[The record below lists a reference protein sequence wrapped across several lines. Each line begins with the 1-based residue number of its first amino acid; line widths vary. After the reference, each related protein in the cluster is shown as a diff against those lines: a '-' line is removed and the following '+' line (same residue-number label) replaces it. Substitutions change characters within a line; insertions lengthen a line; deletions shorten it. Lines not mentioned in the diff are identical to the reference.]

1 MVYADRPA
9 AIRQLCHAA
18 VMMAALA
25 AAGCA
30 SSGAVPKPFPG
41 AKTPA
46 ARPAGTPPGIADP
59 SPPTGAGDGAAAS
72 PNGAIIVP
80 PPLDST
86 PGSLALATALDLRG
100 VPYRNGGSDPSGF
113 DCSGLVQW
121 VFARNGRALPREVR
135 EQFHVG
141 REIDTADVR
150 PGDLLFFDTGSNSAS
165 HVGIAL
171 DHETF
176 VHAPRTNGVVRIE
189 RYTSSYWS
197 RRYLGARRVE

>member
-1 MVYADRPA
+1 MRKFSSGIV
-9 AIRQLCHAA
+9 
-18 VMMAALA
+18 VLA
-25 AAGCA
+25 TLTAAGCA

-41 AKTPA
+41 AATLP
-46 ARPAGTPPGIADP
+46 ARPAADEPRIAAP
-59 SPPTGAGDGAAAS
+59 SPAGVPEAAPGGAV
-72 PNGAIIVP
+72 IVP
-80 PPLDST
+80 TPLDST
-86 PGSLALATALDLRG
+86 PGALALASALDLRG

-135 EQFHVG
+135 EQFMVG
-141 REIDTADVR
+141 REIDSDEVR
-150 PGDLLFFDTGSNSAS
+150 PGDLLFFDTGSNGAS

-176 VHAPRTNGVVRIE
+176 VHAPRANGVVRIE
-189 RYTSSYWS
+189 RYTSSYWA

>member
-1 MVYADRPA
+1 
-9 AIRQLCHAA
+9 
-18 VMMAALA
+18 MAMRKFRSGIVVLATLA

-41 AKTPA
+41 AATPA
-46 ARPAGTPPGIADP
+46 AGKPRIAAPSPAGVPEAAP
-59 SPPTGAGDGAAAS
+59 DGAV
-72 PNGAIIVP
+72 IVP
-80 PPLDST
+80 PPPDST
-86 PGSLALATALDLRG
+86 PGALALASALDLRG

-135 EQFHVG
+135 DQFLVG
-141 REIDTADVR
+141 REIDSDEVR
-150 PGDLLFFDTGSNSAS
+150 PGALLFFDTGSNGAS

-189 RYTSSYWS
+189 RYTSSYWA